1 MRKVFL
7 TILIGLMGLIP
18 GHASNAISQ
27 EEMLSIPARPTYML
41 TYEPESSTLFFNV
54 RPKGG
59 GPLVVVLRNLTT
71 GESFLCPIPS
81 SHFATFNITEE
92 AGIWRLDLWSDKR
105 LGREI
110 IYSCDFTIDNGMIVY
125 LAG

>member
-1 MRKVFL
+1 MRKVLLSF
-7 TILIGLMGLIP
+7 LIGCMGLIP

-27 EEMLSIPARPTYML
+27 EEMLSIPARPTYLL

-59 GPLVVVLRNLTT
+59 GSLVAVLRNLTT
-71 GESFLCPIPS
+71 GEMLICPIPS
-81 SHFATFNITEE
+81 SHFATFHITEE
-92 AGIWRLDLWSDKR
+92 TGIWRLDLWSEKR

-110 IYSCDFTIDNGMIVY
+110 IYSCDFAIDNGTIVY
-125 LAG
+125 LN